1 MLLFLL
7 LNNKVMKTNL
17 IHGVLAGVLS
27 AIASVIYL
35 NVYQNLNFVDFSSV
49 INAGSIIGASIM
61 GCVFMAI
68 GYVLLEKIGKP
79 NGKGVL
85 NLVIIGLSS
94 LSILSPLLMDLPLEL
109 DFPELFPALAI
120 PMHLFPAMIF
130 FGLDPFFKAK

>member
-1 MLLFLL
+1 
-7 LNNKVMKTNL
+7 MKSNL
-17 IHGVLAGVLS
+17 IHGSLAGVLS
-27 AIASVIYL
+27 AFASVVYL

-49 INAGSIIGASIM
+49 LNSGSIIGASII
-61 GCVFMAI
+61 GCILMAV
-68 GYVLLEKIGKP
+68 GYFLLEKIGKP

-85 NLVIIGLSS
+85 NLIIILLTS

-130 FGLDPFFKAK
+130 FGLEPFFNTAQA